1 MNVTYT
7 TRGFVLTD
15 QIRKYSEDKLRKIQ
29 SLDDLIDVTLNLEHA
44 RHMFKA
50 ELLVHNRSA
59 RFNAIQTT
67 PDVFKSINAVI
78 DKIQKQVK
86 RHKEKLI
93 GRKRKAPARTTDLI
107 GTMAGTETVVIPRII
122 RARKQDV
129 KPMSQEEAVM
139 QLESGS
145 FKASFLIY
153 RDTETDRITVLF
165 RRKDGN
171 YGLVDSEI

>member
-7 TRGFVLTD
+7 TRGFELTD
-15 QIRKYSEDKLRKIQ
+15 QIRKFSEDKLRKIE

-44 RHMFKA
+44 RHMFRA

-59 RFNAIQTT
+59 RFNAIETT

-86 RHKEKLI
+86 RHKEKRI
-93 GRKRKAPARTTDLI
+93 GRKRMAPSRTTDLI
-107 GTMAGTETVVIPRII
+107 ARMAGTETIVMPRII

-129 KPMSQEEAVM
+129 KPMSQEEAVLQM
-139 QLESGS
+139 ETGRH
-145 FKASFLIY
+145 SFLVY
-153 RDTETDRITVLF
+153 RDTETDRITILF
-165 RRKDGN
+165 RRKDGH

>member
-7 TRGFVLTD
+7 TRGLELTD
-15 QIRKYSEDKLRKIQ
+15 QIRKYSEDKLRKIE

-107 GTMAGTETVVIPRII
+107 GTMAGTETLAIPRII

-139 QLESGS
+139 QLESG
-145 FKASFLIY
+145 KASFLIY

>member
-7 TRGFVLTD
+7 SRGFVLTD
-15 QIRKYSEDKLRKIQ
+15 KIKQYSQEKLKKIE
-29 SLDDLIDVTLNLEHA
+29 SLDQLIDVTLNLELA
-44 RHMFKA
+44 RHQFKA

-67 PDVFKSINAVI
+67 PDVYKSINAVI

-93 GRKRKAPARTTDLI
+93 GRKRQAPGRKVEE
-107 GTMAGTETVVIPRII
+107 TMAAGEPIVTPRVIR
-122 RARKQDV
+122 RRKQDV
-129 KPMSQEEAVM
+129 KPMSQDEAVL
-139 QLESGS
+139 QLESTS
-145 FKASFLIY
+145 EHFLIY
-153 RDTETDRITVLF
+153 RDTGTDRINVLF

-171 YGLVDSEI
+171 FGLIDSEI